1 MECMADGVNGS
12 NRVTGSNRVNRSNRV
27 GRPNRTGR
35 VNLMQH
41 HTTVLYSNIQK
52 DASSVCGTGAALR
65 LFLVLLCS
73 MFFTYLCSGRTINAK
88 RRFQS
93 SVRNYTFP
101 VNKLHNSAD
110 NNCKSS

>member
-41 HTTVLYSNIQK
+41 HTTVCIQISK
-52 DASSVCGTGAALR
+52 KMLVAFAAPALPYGC
-65 LFLVLLCS
+65 F
-73 MFFTYLCSGRTINAK
+73 
-88 RRFQS
+88 
-93 SVRNYTFP
+93 
-101 VNKLHNSAD
+101 
-110 NNCKSS
+110 